1 MLAATWPISREEKR
15 SASRS
20 PARWPTRRWSCCSTS
35 PRPRSMKPPS
45 WRLNLP
51 FKTSCVTRDSPA
63 YSLLMTP
70 LRQRVWPSGH
80 YCSRPDASCALALL
94 KRCCMLKFVF
104 NNQLYL
110 VLAQAFVAAL
120 AALLVVLLARK
131 RGIHLESET
140 LIALLR
146 GIIQIIAVGS
156 VLMLLLRGPR
166 WTSGFLLA
174 GMIVAAG
181 ATSARRAKGMPDAFR
196 VSASSIA
203 FGAGSVIALMTW
215 LGVIDTAITSLVP
228 VGSMLIANAMNTNGL
243 ALNRFRA
250 DVLAHVGEIETA
262 LALGA
267 EAKNSVG
274 PYVQASFE
282 ASLIP
287 AIDSLRSLGIVWIP
301 GLMAGMLL
309 SGARPVYAAIYQ
321 FVVLAMI
328 FASSG
333 LTSLVS
339 TLLMRTR
346 VMSPAEQLVLRPEN

>member
-1 MLAATWPISREEKR
+1 
-15 SASRS
+15 
-20 PARWPTRRWSCCSTS
+20 
-35 PRPRSMKPPS
+35 
-45 WRLNLP
+45 
-51 FKTSCVTRDSPA
+51 
-63 YSLLMTP
+63 
-70 LRQRVWPSGH
+70 
-80 YCSRPDASCALALL
+80 
-94 KRCCMLKFVF
+94 MLKGLFHE
-104 NNQLYL
+104 QLQL
-110 VLAQAFVAAL
+110 GLAQATVAGL
-120 AALLVVLLARK
+120 AGLLVVALGRR
-131 RGIHLESET
+131 RGIHLEKE
-140 LIALLR
+140 LAIAMVR
-146 GIIQIIAVGS
+146 GLAQIVAVGS
-156 VLMLLLRGPR
+156 ILLLLLRGPN
-166 WTSGFLLA
+166 WTSVVLLLA
-174 GMIVAAG
+174 MIVAAG
-181 ATSARRAKGMPDAFR
+181 ATSARRAKGMPQAFQ
-196 VSASSIA
+196 VSTWAIA
-203 FGAGSVIALMTW
+203 CGAGVVIAVMTL
-215 LGVIDTAITSLVP
+215 LGVIDTPITTLVP
-228 VGSMLIANAMNTNGL
+228 VGSMLIANAMNTNSL

-267 EAKNSVG
+267 DGKSSVA

-346 VMSPAEQLVLRPEN
+346 VLSPAEQLILRPGT

>member
-1 MLAATWPISREEKR
+1 MLR
-15 SASRS
+15 
-20 PARWPTRRWSCCSTS
+20 
-35 PRPRSMKPPS
+35 
-45 WRLNLP
+45 
-51 FKTSCVTRDSPA
+51 F
-63 YSLLMTP
+63 
-70 LRQRVWPSGH
+70 
-80 YCSRPDASCALALL
+80 
-94 KRCCMLKFVF
+94 FF

-110 VLAQAFVAAL
+110 GLAQALVAAL
-120 AALLVVLLARK
+120 AAMAVVLLARK

-140 LIALLR
+140 LIAMVR
-146 GIIQIIAVGS
+146 GLVQIVAVGS
-156 VLMLLLRGPR
+156 VLLVLLRSPR
-166 WTSGFLLA
+166 WTGGFLLA
-174 GMIVAAG
+174 GMILAAG
-181 ATSARRAKGMPDAFR
+181 ATSARRAKGMPEAFR
-196 VSASSIA
+196 VSAWSIA
-203 FGAGSVIALMTW
+203 LGAGSVIALMTW

-243 ALNRFRA
+243 ALNRFRS
-250 DVLAHVGEIETA
+250 DVLAHTGEIETA

-267 EAKNSVG
+267 EARSSVS

-328 FASSG
+328 FAASG

-339 TLLMRTR
+339 TLLIRDRIFT
-346 VMSPAEQLVLRPEN
+346 AAQQLSLQPGR